1 MWLFIGHKTETKY
14 FLWEIDTERFAV
26 CARTEYLMFGQVNKV
41 VLIWSTECMDMQVDV
56 LCY

>member
-26 CARTEYLMFGQVNKV
+26 CAVQNT
-41 VLIWSTECMDMQVDV
+41 
-56 LCY
+56 